1 MNTPGLTMGIFRDIE
16 STQYHNGLFS
26 TETTCR
32 TVTGMNGVIE
42 PIKLCLGSISNIQE

>member
-1 MNTPGLTMGIFRDIE
+1 MNTPGLTMDIFCDVE

-32 TVTGMNGVIE
+32 TVTDMNGMIE
-42 PIKLCLGSISNIQE
+42 PIKLWLGSISNIQE